1 MPSKNQVDIV
11 LKRDIS
17 LKLILG
23 ENSVDMKHIN
33 KKIKIRDNYLQ
44 FIKSGEKTLEIR
56 VAYDRIKAINIG
68 EVVEFCSEAST
79 EKVRIIDITNY
90 TSFDDLLSKED
101 PQKII
106 PGLSKYRSCIHTT
119 GNIPST

>member
-1 MPSKNQVDIV
+1 
-11 LKRDIS
+11 
-17 LKLILG
+17 
-23 ENSVDMKHIN
+23 MKHIN

-68 EVVEFCSEAST
+68 EVVEFYSEAST

-90 TSFDDLLSKED
+90 ASFDDLLSKED

-106 PGLSKYRSCIHTT
+106 PGLSSIEVASILREIYPPHKERLGVVAFHIELLNERQSSDRRLYH
-119 GNIPST
+119 